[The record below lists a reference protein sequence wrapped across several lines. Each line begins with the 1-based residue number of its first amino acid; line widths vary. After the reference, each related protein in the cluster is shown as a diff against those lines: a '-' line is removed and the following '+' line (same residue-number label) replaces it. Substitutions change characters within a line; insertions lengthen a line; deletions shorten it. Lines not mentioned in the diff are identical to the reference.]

1 MRPERSVSGKKAK
14 SVFFRKFNDIDIYVE
29 DTACGSKKFYEILLQ
44 RVFDYCRVKN
54 VFPIGCKQS
63 VLAQCISDQNPGG
76 RKRLYIVDGDLEL
89 LTNSNPSGYS
99 RLVVLDSY
107 CIENYLV
114 DENAF
119 VTALHEYD
127 LEDNVATIKRKLSF
141 KAFISKFEKDLF
153 TIFVL
158 YAAVKRISPST
169 ATVAYSVHH
178 LEPSR
183 DGTPDRELLKDRQS
197 EMQKILFGKI
207 NKSHTKKTVREIKY
221 YCKGLNRQPIDFVS
235 AKDYILPLLFMRM
248 RYITSNCPRNS
259 IIKQRLA
266 FLCDISRLK
275 VIIESVLLT

>member
-14 SVFFRKFNDIDIYVE
+14 SVFFRRFNDIDIYVE
-29 DTACGSKKFYEILLQ
+29 DTACGSKKFYEILLA
-44 RVFDYCRVKN
+44 RVFDNYQVKN

-63 VLAQCISDQNPGG
+63 VLDQCRLDQKPGG

-89 LTNSNPSGYS
+89 LTNNNPCGYD

-114 DENAF
+114 DEDAF

-127 LEDNVATIKRKLSF
+127 LKYNVAEIKTKLSF
-141 KAFISKFEKDLF
+141 DSFIYRLEKNFFNL
-153 TIFVL
+153 FVL
-158 YAAVKRISPST
+158 YAVVKKFSPST
-169 ATVAYSVHH
+169 TTVAYSVHH
-178 LEPSR
+178 LNPSNE
-183 DGTPDRELLKDRQS
+183 GIPDRVRVKNRQN
-197 EMQKILFGKI
+197 EMQNLLCKCI
-207 NKSHTKKTVREIKY
+207 NKSQTRKEVSDIKS
-221 YCKGLNRQPIDFVS
+221 YCKGSGRHSIDFIS

-248 RYITSNCPRNS
+248 RHISNVCPRNS

-275 VIIESVLLT
+275 VVIESVPLI

>member
-14 SVFFRKFNDIDIYVE
+14 SVFFRRFNDIDIYVE

-63 VLAQCISDQNPGG
+63 VLAQCRSDQKPGG

-89 LTNSNPSGYS
+89 LTNSNPSGYV

-119 VTALHEYD
+119 VTAIHEYD
-127 LEDNVATIKRKLSF
+127 LEDNIAKIKCKFSF
-141 KAFISKFEKDLF
+141 KAFISKLEKDLF
-153 TIFVL
+153 NLFVL
-158 YAAVKRISPST
+158 YAAVKSISPST
-169 ATVAYSVHH
+169 TTVAYSVHH
-178 LEPSR
+178 LTPSSA
-183 DGTPDRELLKDRQS
+183 GIPDRKLLKNRQT
-197 EMQKILFGKI
+197 EMQNILFEKT
-207 NKSHTKKTVREIKY
+207 NKSHTKKTVSEIKC
-221 YCKGLNRQPIDFVS
+221 YCKGINRQPIDFIS

-248 RYITSNCPRNS
+248 RYITPNCPRNS
-259 IIKQRLA
+259 IIRQRLA

-275 VIIESVLLT
+275 VIIESVSLT